1 MDGIP
6 RVVVSIPLYI
16 TLPRHPITRRK
27 VSLSSTTPILRLIR
41 LHRVHVKRYALVN
54 AVVERMGRTRV
65 RLKTHWTVVESPGPR
80 QMNAELVVPTNPKVP
95 GVTTFMP
102 DNPLGS
108 PLYMFVTELD
118 GKCISVSV

>member
-1 MDGIP
+1 
-6 RVVVSIPLYI
+6 
-16 TLPRHPITRRK
+16 
-27 VSLSSTTPILRLIR
+27 
-41 LHRVHVKRYALVN
+41 
-54 AVVERMGRTRV
+54 
-65 RLKTHWTVVESPGPR
+65 
-80 QMNAELVVPTNPKVP
+80 MNAELVVPTNPKVP